1 MLVDPKHPFFRP
13 LWVRVLSVLL
23 PLLWAGVEASTGA
36 IFWAILFGAAGIY
49 LFVALFV
56 MRPEDGGS

>member
-13 LWVRVLSVLL
+13 LWVRVLCALL
-23 PLLWAGVEASTGA
+23 PLLWAGVELSTGS

-49 LFVALFV
+49 LFVTLFLN
-56 MRPEDGGS
+56 RGEDR